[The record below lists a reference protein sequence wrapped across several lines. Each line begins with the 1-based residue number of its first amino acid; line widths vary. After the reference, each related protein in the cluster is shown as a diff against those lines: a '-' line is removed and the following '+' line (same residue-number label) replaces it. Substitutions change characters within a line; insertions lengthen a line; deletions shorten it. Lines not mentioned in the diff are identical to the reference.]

1 MTTTAQRRM
10 IRIGLA
16 LGGLL
21 VAGLLTISL
30 APMGQ
35 ARADTVSK
43 APRLEVDFGMDGIA
57 PQAGEA
63 PVAHAMAAP
72 AVTPAPAAAPQSSPA
87 VAGDAM
93 TLKRVLVVDGPF
105 RHGDYVWDEE
115 GVPQG
120 EVIITVDIKAQTIA
134 VFRAGYQIG
143 AAVILYGA
151 DDYPTPMGTFPITQK
166 KVHHISNIYNAPMPY
181 MMRLT
186 NDGVAIHA
194 SEVAWGNATHGCIGV
209 PLAFAKLIFAQ
220 AKLGTKVIV
229 TNGKMMAVPQG
240 AQMSQASQRN

>member
-1 MTTTAQRRM
+1 MTTTAQRKM
-10 IRIGLA
+10 IRIGLVLTGLMIAA
-16 LGGLL
+16 LLAL
-21 VAGLLTISL
+21 SL
-30 APMGQ
+30 APMGI
-35 ARADTVSK
+35 ARADT
-43 APRLEVDFGMDGIA
+43 APRLEVDLGMPLQA

-63 PVAHAMAAP
+63 VVTHSTPAAKVTAP
-72 AVTPAPAAAPQSSPA
+72 APKPQPALAS
-87 VAGDAM
+87 DAM

-105 RHGDYVWDEE
+105 RHGDYVWDED

-151 DDYPTPMGTFPITQK
+151 DDYPTPTGTFPITQK

-240 AQMSQASQRN
+240 AQLDQAGLQRN

>member
-1 MTTTAQRRM
+1 MTTKTQRRM
-10 IRIGLA
+10 IRFGLA
-16 LGGLL
+16 IGG
-21 VAGLLTISL
+21 VMSAAVL
-30 APMGQ
+30 ALSVSSMGF
-35 ARADTVSK
+35 ARADI
-43 APRLEVDFGMDGIA
+43 PRLEVDLGTVMQA
-57 PQAGEA
+57 PPTGEA
-63 PVAHAMAAP
+63 PVAAQPTPASAP
-72 AVTPAPAAAPQSSPA
+72 APTSAPV

-105 RHGDYVWDEE
+105 RHGDYIWDEE

-120 EVIITVDIKAQTIA
+120 EVIITVDVKAQTIA

-143 AAVILYGA
+143 AAVVTYGA
-151 DDYPTPMGTFPITQK
+151 DDYPTPTGTFPITQK

-194 SEVAWGNATHGCIGV
+194 SDVAWGNATHGCIGV

-229 TNGKMMAVPQG
+229 TSGKMMAVPQG
-240 AQMSQASQRN
+240 TQLSQANLSN

>member
-1 MTTTAQRRM
+1 MTMIAQRRM
-10 IRIGLA
+10 IRIAVA

-21 VAGLLTISL
+21 VLALLALSL
-30 APMGQ
+30 APMG
-35 ARADTVSK
+35 ARADTARK
-43 APRLEVDFGMDGIA
+43 APRLEVDLGMPMHG
-57 PQAGEA
+57 PQSGDVTGGPHDATAQG
-63 PVAHAMAAP
+63 VAQ
-72 AVTPAPAAAPQSSPA
+72 TPAPAATPA

-93 TLKRVLVVDGPF
+93 ALKRVLVVEGPF

-143 AAVILYGA
+143 AAVVLYGA
-151 DDYPTPMGTFPITQK
+151 DDYPTPIGTFPITQK

-209 PLAFAKLIFAQ
+209 PLAFAKLVFAQ
-220 AKLGTKVIV
+220 AKLGTRVIV
-229 TNGKMMAVPQG
+229 TSGKMMAVPQG
-240 AQMSQASQRN
+240 AQLSQAGLRN

>member
-1 MTTTAQRRM
+1 MTTTTQRKM
-10 IRIGLA
+10 IRIGLVLMGLMILA
-16 LGGLL
+16 LLAL
-21 VAGLLTISL
+21 SL
-30 APMGQ
+30 APMGI
-35 ARADTVSK
+35 ARADT
-43 APRLEVDFGMDGIA
+43 APRLEVDLGMTLQA

-63 PVAHAMAAP
+63 VVTHSTPKP
-72 AVTPAPAAAPQSSPA
+72 ATPPKPQPALAN
-87 VAGDAM
+87 DTM

-105 RHGDYVWDEE
+105 RHGDYVWDED

-143 AAVILYGA
+143 AAVVLYGA
-151 DDYPTPMGTFPITQK
+151 DDYPTPTGTFPIMQK

-240 AQMSQASQRN
+240 AQLDQAGLRRN